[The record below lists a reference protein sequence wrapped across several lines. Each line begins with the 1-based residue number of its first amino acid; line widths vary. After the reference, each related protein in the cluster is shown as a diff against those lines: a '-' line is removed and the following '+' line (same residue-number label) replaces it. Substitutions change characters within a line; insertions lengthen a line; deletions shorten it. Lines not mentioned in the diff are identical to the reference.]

1 MAEENAAVMAE
12 VMNLL
17 EAEPAAALPA
27 PGPDIPALREDLA
40 ILVSTGKCKE
50 SIGVNLTHEQVR
62 RLEDKDVMK
71 YSKRLE
77 AYVGARTTEALIDS
91 FLAFSTKA
99 RGLVVKLKDP
109 EALKNELKND
119 DIITK
124 ELSTLSGSLALRCG
138 RLLAFANSVLIAAKH
153 VDFSAEEPRRDS
165 DGFAKLV
172 DAEEL
177 RLDAD
182 GYPLAGLDKYQ
193 LLSNPQQMVN
203 N

>member
-1 MAEENAAVMAE
+1 M
-12 VMNLL
+12 
-17 EAEPAAALPA
+17 
-27 PGPDIPALREDLA
+27 
-40 ILVSTGKCKE
+40 
-50 SIGVNLTHEQVR
+50 R

-71 YSKRLE
+71 YCKRHE

-99 RGLVVKLKDP
+99 LGLVVKLKDP

-119 DIITK
+119 YIISK
-124 ELSTLSGSLALRCG
+124 ELSTLSGGLALKCG
-138 RLLAFANSVLIAAKH
+138 HLLAFANSVLISAKH
-153 VDFSAEEPRRDS
+153 VDFSRDS
-165 DGFAKLV
+165 DGFAKHV
-172 DAEEL
+172 DAEEP

-182 GYPLAGLDKYQ
+182 KYK